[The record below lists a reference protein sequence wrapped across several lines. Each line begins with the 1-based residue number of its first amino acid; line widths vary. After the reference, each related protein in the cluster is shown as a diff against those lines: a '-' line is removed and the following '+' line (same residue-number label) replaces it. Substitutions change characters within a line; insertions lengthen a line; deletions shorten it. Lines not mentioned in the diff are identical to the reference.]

1 MIIFLR
7 LRGKVVS
14 FSRIKGIFF
23 RYFYVL
29 LKGPQQLSDLFY
41 WPLIDI
47 LLWGLTSIWIAST
60 DDSSTLPLVL
70 MTGLIFWQIT
80 WRGSV
85 DVSVSL
91 LQEFWH
97 RNLINLFATPL
108 KIVEWSL
115 GVILLCLCKLCV
127 TVSFGLLVVY
137 LLYSLK
143 IYMIG
148 WVFLPFAAMLLV
160 FGWTLGFIASSL
172 IVRWGHQLESLAW
185 LVGYLFAPFSAVFY
199 PVSVLPPWAQMISW
213 CLPTTYIFE
222 GMRQILHHGTFPLY
236 YFWMSFGLNVVY
248 FSLALWL
255 FSYFFKKSREKGL
268 ARLE

>member
-1 MIIFLR
+1 M
-7 LRGKVVS
+7 S

-23 RYFYVL
+23 RYLYVL

-60 DDSSTLPLVL
+60 HIEANLPLIL

-108 KIVEWSL
+108 KIAEWSL
-115 GVILLCLCKLCV
+115 GVILLCLCKLCI
-127 TVSFGLLVVY
+127 TVSFGVLAVY
-137 LLYSLK
+137 ILYALK
-143 IYMIG
+143 IFTIG
-148 WVFLPFAAMLLV
+148 WVFLPFAAMLLI
-160 FGWTLGFIASSL
+160 FGWVLGFLAASV
-172 IVRWGHQLESLAW
+172 IVYWGHQLESMAW
-185 LVGYLFAPFSAVFY
+185 MIGYLFAPFSAVFY
-199 PVSVLPPWAQMISW
+199 PVSVLPEWAQLISW
-213 CLPTTYIFE
+213 SLPTTYIFE
-222 GMRQILHHGTFPLY
+222 GMRLILNGGAFPLY
-236 YFWMSFGLNVVY
+236 YFWMSFALNAVY
-248 FSLALWL
+248 LSLALLL
-255 FSYFFKKSREKGL
+255 FSFAFKKSRTKGL